1 MKKTTIVQLA
11 EAVSDPDFCAKM
23 TTKIPEVEIE
33 ALFMMNPTKTYPN
46 PNVSRSLILK
56 IAPEVP
62 LAVVFVW
69 LTHPG

>member
-11 EAVSDPDFCAKM
+11 EAVSDPDFCVKM
-23 TTKIPEVEIE
+23 TMMIPEAEIE
-33 ALFMMNPTKTYPN
+33 ALFMTNPTKTYPN
-46 PNVSRSLILK
+46 LNVSRSLILK

-69 LTHPG
+69 LIHPG